1 MFGYGIDR
9 KTLYIILG
17 VLALISFLGMNRIEM
32 LSMILTFPAVIIA
45 ITFHEFAHAWMADK
59 LGDTTP
65 RSQGRLTL
73 NPTSHLDP
81 VGFVLLMFAHI
92 GWGKPVQINPNNFT
106 SNKSKGMCEAL
117 VSLAGPVMN
126 FIIAIVLSFVYVII
140 DINNYNFYDTSIG
153 SIVDI
158 LLQVTIVVNIGLGV
172 FNLIPLPPLDGE
184 KIFRQILPYRVQEW
198 LDTNY
203 NTIHFIFMI
212 LWITGLLGTI
222 VSPVIMIV
230 QKGIWWFVG
239 QVVGLFL

>member
-106 SNKSKGMCEAL
+106 SNKSKGTCEAL
-117 VSLAGPVMN
+117 VSLAGPLMN

-203 NTIHFIFMI
+203 NTIYFVFMI

-222 VSPVIMIV
+222 VSPVIMVV
-230 QKGIWWFVG
+230 QNGIWWFVG
-239 QVVGLFL
+239 QIVSLFL

>member
-106 SNKSKGMCEAL
+106 SNKSKGTCEAL
-117 VSLAGPVMN
+117 VSLAGPLMN

-172 FNLIPLPPLDGE
+172 FNLIPLPPLDGS
-184 KIFRQILPYRVQEW
+184 KIISGIL
-198 LDTNY
+198 
-203 NTIHFIFMI
+203 
-212 LWITGLLGTI
+212 
-222 VSPVIMIV
+222 
-230 QKGIWWFVG
+230 
-239 QVVGLFL
+239 